1 MPLSQLEF
9 NQQNTATTLIKGGA
23 GDIETLLSRT
33 DTTTDKSPIVIISH
47 PHPLYGGSMTN
58 KVVHILA
65 KAFSELNAITVRFN
79 FRGVG
84 KSEGKYDEGMGE
96 AEDLQLIAEK
106 LKQWRPNAPIWLA
119 GFSFGAYV
127 TTRAQAK
134 IAPEKLIL
142 VAPPVSM
149 YPFDELAEIKIPWMV
164 IQGGQ
169 DEVIDARAVKEWV
182 TQRPNQ
188 PEFVWMEDAS
198 HFFHGKLNEIKQ
210 ALLSSQ
216 TVGQPEAHLQPL

>member
-9 NQQNTATTLIKGGA
+9 NQQNTATTFIAGKA
-23 GDIETLLSRT
+23 GDIEVLITHPKVLTEST
-33 DTTTDKSPIVIISH
+33 PIAVISH

-65 KAFSELNAITVRFN
+65 KAFTELDAITVRFN

-84 KSEGKYDEGMGE
+84 KSEGKYSDGIGE
-96 AEDLQLIAEK
+96 AEDLQALVNE
-106 LKQWRPNAPIWLA
+106 LKQWRPQAPIWLA

-127 TTRAQAK
+127 TVRAQAL
-134 IAPEKLIL
+134 IQPEKLLL

-149 YPFDELAEIKIPWMV
+149 YPFDELDEINIPWVV

-169 DEVIDARAVKEWV
+169 DEVIDASAVKNWV
-182 TQRPNQ
+182 SLRPNQ
-188 PEFVWMEDAS
+188 PQLIWMEEAG
-198 HFFHGKLNEIKQ
+198 HFFHGKLNEVKE
-210 ALLSSQ
+210 LLLK
-216 TVGQPEAHLQPL
+216 AWPL

>member
-1 MPLSQLEF
+1 MSLS
-9 NQQNTATTLIKGGA
+9 TLVFSENSAKTLLSGNA
-23 GDIETLLSRT
+23 GDIETLLTRPQEI
-33 DTTTDKSPIVIISH
+33 SPQTPVVVISH

-65 KAFSELNAITVRFN
+65 KTFNELGAITVRFN

-84 KSEGKYDEGMGE
+84 QSAGEYNEGIGE
-96 AEDLQLIAEK
+96 AGDLVLITEQIR
-106 LKQWRPNAPIWLA
+106 QWRPAAPIWLA

-134 IAPEKLIL
+134 INAEKILL

-149 YPFDELAEIKIPWMV
+149 YPFAELDEITVPWVV

-169 DEVIDARAVKEWV
+169 DEVIDAGAVKNWV
-182 TQRPNQ
+182 AARPN
-188 PEFVWMEDAS
+188 PPALIWMEDAG
-198 HFFHGKLNEIKQ
+198 HFFHGRLNELKEQ
-210 ALLSSQ
+210 LGR
-216 TVGQPEAHLQPL
+216 VW